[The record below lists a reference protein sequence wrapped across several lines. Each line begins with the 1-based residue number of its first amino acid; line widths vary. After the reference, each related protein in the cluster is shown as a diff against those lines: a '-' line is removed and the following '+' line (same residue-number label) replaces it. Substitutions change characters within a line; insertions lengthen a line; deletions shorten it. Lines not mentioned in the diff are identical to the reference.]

1 MTNVI
6 YVLTSGEETPAW
18 RRGRLCSSSLQRI
31 AEVALRNG
39 DREPTVFVGKRSG
52 PPANVLS
59 WLVGLLGETTRNGNN
74 VNDALLK
81 EKAAMI
87 AEAQSIIDK
96 ILDDDRVEVWIT
108 DGTVVDQ
115 KMVQEA
121 MILAAYSEE
130 LHAQH
135 QIALDAIHDRSYDVD
150 PYDYAQEPEW

>member
-1 MTNVI
+1 
-6 YVLTSGEETPAW
+6 
-18 RRGRLCSSSLQRI
+18 
-31 AEVALRNG
+31 
-39 DREPTVFVGKRSG
+39 
-52 PPANVLS
+52 VLS